1 MLKCCFLVNTKK
13 KPSYFIPFSS
23 ASIADFEQVNVWVTV
38 NRGPFQK
45 NSSMHTERL
54 LNVFEKNTHMIRKL
68 KISMFL
74 FSRDEMLK
82 TLLVYKH

>member
-13 KPSYFIPFSS
+13 KPSYFTPFSS
-23 ASIADFEQVNVWVTV
+23 ASIVDFEQVNVWVTV

-54 LNVFEKNTHMIRKL
+54 W
-68 KISMFL
+68 MFL
-74 FSRDEMLK
+74 KKNHPYDKEAENINVLIF
-82 TLLVYKH
+82 T